1 MIKKLHKR
9 KIKIQG
15 LDKNLIQKAV
25 HDYKKDNLNKDIK
38 KEKIYLE
45 ENEHNKRK
53 KIIKIEDMKI
63 PIIHAN
69 KPLPKN
75 LGYLRLW
82 CYDVYNFLIMVI
94 C

>member
-1 MIKKLHKR
+1 M
-9 KIKIQG
+9 

-38 KEKIYLE
+38 KRKYIWR
-45 ENEHNKRK
+45 HNKRK

-75 LGYLRLW
+75 PGYLRLW
-82 CYDVYNFLIMVI
+82 CYIVYDDG
-94 C
+94 